1 MFSSSSA
8 FQIDG
13 LGRTNPDQETDVSIA
28 REVDKDLNAQGE
40 DEEPT
45 EENATGRHVARE
57 KQREAWRVLRA
68 KRSEAEN

>member
-1 MFSSSSA
+1 M
-8 FQIDG
+8 
-13 LGRTNPDQETDVSIA
+13 SIA

-45 EENATGRHVARE
+45 EDNATGRHVARE